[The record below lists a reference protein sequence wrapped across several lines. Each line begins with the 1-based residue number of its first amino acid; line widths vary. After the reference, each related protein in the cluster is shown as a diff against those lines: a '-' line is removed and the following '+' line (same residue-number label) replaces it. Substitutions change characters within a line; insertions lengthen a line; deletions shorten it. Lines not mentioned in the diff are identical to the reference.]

1 MLFDFPHFFDI
12 IKQKNKE
19 SNMANDNKLISDKDM
34 KKLESAVIF
43 IPGTQEFNVWV
54 ALVNFLESANDA
66 TLRYRLAQAVT
77 KDPYK
82 TTISDQ
88 AIMKL
93 IKTCLEAITNRQEM
107 LSRDEL
113 LDLCRKH
120 ISAHNDTIS
129 KLNAT
134 NWEMNIWKDLVRE
147 SLVQAIDHAR
157 ITARTTKK
165 HFLEG
170 IQALMN
176 SKDPDPQKLRDVING
191 NTGELRKFYNVEKET
206 R

>member
-1 MLFDFPHFFDI
+1 
-12 IKQKNKE
+12 
-19 SNMANDNKLISDKDM
+19 MANNNKLISDKDM

-43 IPGTQEFNVWV
+43 IPSTKEYDIWNY
-54 ALVNFLESANDA
+54 LVKFLKA
-66 TLRYRLAQAVT
+66 TPETDIAYQYRRQLAIYVNNSHS
-77 KDPYK
+77 KI
-82 TTISDQ
+82 TISDDD
-88 AIMKL
+88 
-93 IKTCLEAITNRQEM
+93 IKKIIKNYLNVITKRQEKI
-107 LSRDEL
+107 STEEL

-120 ISAHNDTIS
+120 IRAHNDTIS

-191 NTGELRKFYNVEKET
+191 NAGKLRKFYNVEKET